1 MGGDHPV
8 APEYSDARKPC
19 RLMVAAMT
27 PADDGRSIAA
37 PTSMPRSSSAATAD
51 NVPMF
56 GKACAASL
64 LGGVCAVVF
73 APVLLPVAIAWCG
86 LVVGAAAWSAWP
98 RGRWCGGL
106 LLGAGWAA
114 LHGHAGLAL
123 QLPAA
128 ATPAEHAL
136 RGRVLDLPHH
146 GERSTRFRFRIDDD
160 AGMPVSLRGREVV
173 LGWHDPVRPDASQGC
188 HALRA
193 GARWSLVARLRPPRG
208 LRNPGGFDAERQA
221 LLQGVA
227 GSGYVTA
234 PHRARA
240 LGPPTGLPAWRE
252 RMAQAIAEQV
262 RGEGRRFVQAL
273 ALGDTRGLT
282 ARDWEDLRAL
292 GLTHLVAISGFH
304 VGLVAAV
311 AAWMAALA
319 WRLLPVLGR
328 YWPRPLAAA
337 LAAVAGAALYAAVAG
352 FALPTVRTVLMIAI
366 VAAARCTRRRVTV
379 GQALAMAALAVLL
392 FDPLSVLAPGFWLS
406 FAGVLWLVWCLPGT
420 DRHWLAAFLGA
431 QGVAT
436 VSLLPLTVAWFGQAS
451 RAGPLVNLLA
461 IPWWS
466 LVVVPLALLGT
477 ALEALYGGAGRWPW
491 QLAAWCFDTSWW
503 LFGHVA
509 RRPFALW
516 WLPQAG
522 PAALVLAVAG
532 VFWLLM
538 PRGGGGRLAALAL
551 CLPLL
556 WPARPL
562 PADGEVEL
570 LVADAGQGLAV
581 LVRTRTHALLY
592 DAGPAV
598 PGGFDAGERVVVPA
612 LHALGTPV
620 LDRVLLSH
628 GDLDHVGG
636 LAAVRRSHP
645 EARLLAPSGALSM
658 PAAVCRRGDGWRWDA
673 VDFRLLHPPAGQGGR
688 GNAASCVLRITTPH
702 GAILLPGDI
711 GRREEAALLAQDA
724 PGLAARVVVVPHH
737 GSAGSSTP
745 GWVDAVAPELAL
757 VSAGHGNRFGHP
769 RDEVVARWQARG
781 AEVLTTADSGAL
793 RVWLGQD
800 GLQVREQRLFQPRW
814 WDAAERARATAILST
829 VKQAAA
835 GPEG

>member
-1 MGGDHPV
+1 M
-8 APEYSDARKPC
+8 AAAR
-19 RLMVAAMT
+19 V
-27 PADDGRSIAA
+27 PADDADSVAVPIH
-37 PTSMPRSSSAATAD
+37 MPRSSSVVSA
-51 NVPMF
+51 VPLPVF

-73 APVLLPVAIAWCG
+73 APLLLPVALGWCCV
-86 LVVGAAAWSAWP
+86 VVGVCAWAGWP
-98 RGRWCGGL
+98 RGRCCGAL

-114 LHGHAGLAL
+114 LHGHAGLAA
-123 QLPAA
+123 QLPAS
-128 ATPAEHAL
+128 TVPAEYAL
-136 RGRVLDLPHH
+136 RGRVVDLPQH

-160 AGMPVSLRGREVV
+160 AGMPVPLRGRDVT
-173 LGWHDPVRPDASQGC
+173 LSWHDPAKSQAQRGR

-193 GARWSLVARLRPPRG
+193 GARWALNARLRPPRG
-208 LRNPGGFDAERQA
+208 LRNPGGFDAERHA

-227 GSGYVTA
+227 GSGYVTT
-234 PHRARA
+234 PLQARA
-240 LGPPTGLPAWRE
+240 LGLPTGLPAWRE
-252 RMAQAIAEQV
+252 RMALAIAAQV
-262 RGEGRRFVQAL
+262 RGDGRRFIQAL

-282 ARDWEDLRAL
+282 PRDWDDLRAL

-304 VGLVAAV
+304 VGLVAGV
-311 AAWMAALA
+311 AAWLAALA
-319 WRLLPVLGR
+319 WRLLPGLAR
-328 YWPRPLAAA
+328 CWPRPLAAA

-352 FALPTVRTVLMIAI
+352 FALPTVRTALMIAI
-366 VAAARCTRRRVTV
+366 VAAARCARRRSTV
-379 GQALAMAALAVLL
+379 GQALALAALAVLL

-431 QGVAT
+431 QGVAALG
-436 VSLLPLTVAWFGQAS
+436 LLPLTVALFGQAS

-477 ALEALYGGAGRWPW
+477 ALEALWGGAGRWPW
-491 QLAAWCFDTSWW
+491 QLAAWCFDASWW

-509 RRPFALW
+509 SRPLALW

-522 PAALVLAVAG
+522 PAALALAVAG

-538 PRGGGGRLAALAL
+538 PRGGGGRLPALAL

-556 WPARPL
+556 WPARSL

-570 LVADAGQGLAV
+570 LVVDTGQGLAV
-581 LVRTRTHALLY
+581 LVRTRAHALLY
-592 DAGPAV
+592 DAGPAL

-612 LHALGTPV
+612 LHALGIRA

-628 GDLDHVGG
+628 GDLDHAGG
-636 LAAVRRSHP
+636 LPAVRRAHP
-645 EARLLAPSGALSM
+645 GVPLMAPAGALAV
-658 PAAVCRRGDGWRWDA
+658 PAAACRRGEGWRWDGI
-673 VDFRLLHPPAGQGGR
+673 DFRLLHPPAGQGGR
-688 GNAASCVLRITTPH
+688 GNAASCVLRIGTPH

-711 GRREEAALLAQDA
+711 GRREEEALLAHDA
-724 PGLAARVVVVPHH
+724 PGLAARVVVAPHH

-745 GWVDAVAPELAL
+745 AWVDAVAPQLAL

-769 RDEVVARWQARG
+769 RAEVVARWRARG

-793 RVWLGQD
+793 RVWLGRE
-800 GLQVREQRLFQPRW
+800 GLHVREQRLFQRRW